1 MLVIVDPIAAP
12 QLSPRC
18 ITCSVLPAYVL
29 LFKKWG
35 PKAAGARTNHAH
47 KKKDETIASINKSL
61 YEGDTHLGMFPRV
74 LYQNT
79 QWPFVFPPRMFFGT
93 RPSARTKL
101 CLLPVSSTTL
111 FTHCEASLQA
121 WTTRPLSLSIGWG
134 VPQKRLYSRLW
145 HNQSVAKNVT
155 CSDWAKFH
163 TAAISSVEAHQSVFQ
178 ERL

>member
-79 QWPFVFPPRMFFGT
+79 QWPFVFPPRMFFRT

-101 CLLPVSSTTL
+101 CLPPVSSTTL
-111 FTHCEASLQA
+111 TAKHHCRREPLDHYRCQWVEESLKKICTVGCD
-121 WTTRPLSLSIGWG
+121 TTNPLAKMWHVVTGRNSALLQL
-134 VPQKRLYSRLW
+134 VP
-145 HNQSVAKNVT
+145 
-155 CSDWAKFH
+155 
-163 TAAISSVEAHQSVFQ
+163 
-178 ERL
+178 